1 MLQVEIIYLGGEKE
15 SYYKDA
21 ASEYIKRLG
30 AFCTFS
36 EKVIKDEKIPQ
47 NPSENVINAALEK
60 EADRVLAEL
69 KHKNLKIAMCI
80 EGKQMSSEELAEVFD
95 SVPMRGLSGIT
106 FIIGSS
112 EGLSERV
119 KKACDLRL
127 SMSKMTFPHRL
138 ARVMLLEQ
146 IYRGFS
152 ICAGKKYHK

>member
-15 SYYKDA
+15 TYYKDA

-30 AFCTFS
+30 AFCSFS
-36 EKVIKDEKIPQ
+36 EKIIKDERLPQ
-47 NPSENVINAALEK
+47 NPSDNVIAAALEK
-60 EADRVLAEL
+60 EADRILEAIKP
-69 KHKNLKIAMCI
+69 KHLRIAMCI
-80 EGKQMSSEELAEVFD
+80 EGKQMSSEELAQTFD

-112 EGLSERV
+112 EGLAERV
-119 KKACDLRL
+119 KRACDIRL
-127 SMSKMTFPHRL
+127 SMSRMTFPHRL

-152 ICAGKKYHK
+152 ICAGGKYHK

>member
-21 ASEYIKRLG
+21 ANEYIKRLG

-36 EKVIKDEKIPQ
+36 EKVIKDEKLPQ
-47 NPSENVINAALEK
+47 NPSESVINAALEK

-69 KHKNLKIAMCI
+69 KSKNLKIAMCI
-80 EGKQMSSEELAEVFD
+80 EGKQMSSEELSEVFD

-119 KKACDLRL
+119 KKACDVRL

-146 IYRGFS
+146 IYRGFA
-152 ICAGKKYHK
+152 ICAGRKYHK